1 MRSYNRTASAFTL
14 CIAAALGLLASAFG
28 PAAARAQQPAPP
40 TASVLRTS
48 VSGAVDPSLAEA
60 VDRLVRSQLDAAEV
74 LRITGSVS
82 LDLHDVQLALG
93 CIGET
98 DACLEA
104 AAGEIGVDA
113 LVLPSLVRTGDET
126 VLSIG
131 LFDRRATPKVR
142 RVTGRVRGADP
153 STGTL
158 EAVSGLL
165 AQLFPQA
172 HFDAEGHGAGGAG
185 GGGGGHAGG
194 GGPGPG
200 PGHGGARGGLSPW
213 PFVVGGVGV
222 AVLGAGVGFGLAAQ
236 SAEDDFAAL
245 PTSTADEIDVFLA
258 RVEDA
263 RFDATVANVLFV
275 TGGLAVAGGV
285 AWAVIELT
293 SGGGGEHDVGSGG
306 AGGRARA
313 RAQLVPV
320 ITPGG
325 VGVVLGGVL

>member
-1 MRSYNRTASAFTL
+1 MRSYNRTAVAFTL
-14 CIAAALGLLASAFG
+14 SLVATLGLPAGALG
-28 PAAARAQQPAPP
+28 PALVHAQQAASLP

-48 VSGAVDPSLAEA
+48 AGGAVDPSLAEA
-60 VDRLVRSQLDAAEV
+60 VDRLVRSQLDAASV
-74 LRITGSVS
+74 LRITGSVA

-93 CIGET
+93 CVGET

-104 AAGEIGVDA
+104 AADEIGVDA

-126 VLSIG
+126 VLSLG

-142 RVTGRVRGADP
+142 RVTGRVRGVDP

-158 EAVSGLL
+158 EAVSRLL

-172 HFDAEGHGAGGAG
+172 RFEAERADAGGATG
-185 GGGGGHAGG
+185 GAGHAGAGDPAG
-194 GGPGPG
+194 G
-200 PGHGGARGGLSPW
+200 HDRASRGLSPW

-222 AVLGAGVGFGLAAQ
+222 AALAIGVGFGLAAQ
-236 SAEDDFAAL
+236 SAQDDFAAL
-245 PTSTADEIDVFLA
+245 PTSTPDEIDVFLA

-285 AWAVIELT
+285 AWAIVELAA
-293 SGGGGEHDVGSGG
+293 GGGRTHDGGPGGPAERPRAHLVPVVVPGG
-306 AGGRARA
+306 AG
-313 RAQLVPV
+313 
-320 ITPGG
+320 
-325 VGVVLGGVL
+325 VVMGGVL